1 MTQNMISESAQTMKS
16 NEHTLK
22 PLQDALQRLKN
33 KPQGS
38 DSQRLFHGRGRCF
51 DGLEWCVLDVFEPL
65 LLLTVFQEPPQA
77 LYEQIQALL
86 LEYLPSHF
94 SHLAI
99 QRRDQKDAPYIWLH
113 GNPEVMPQ
121 ICAKRGSLRFL
132 LDFKQ
137 QNCGFFLDMEPGRQ
151 WLERYSEGASVLN
164 LFAYTC
170 AFSVVAIEA
179 GASSIVNIDLSRRS
193 LTTGRENHR
202 LNQHDVSKVQ
212 FWGVDILK
220 SWGKIKRGAPYDV
233 IILDPPSFQR
243 GSFVAT
249 KDYQKVVRRL
259 ADLLSPSGKVL
270 ACLNAPEFDSQ
281 FLKAL
286 FDEFAQDLKF
296 EQSLAPSSDFPDVN
310 PEQQLKLQVY
320 TLR

>member
-1 MTQNMISESAQTMKS
+1 MTHKAMIEPQS
-16 NEHTLK
+16 NTLK
-22 PLQDALQRLKN
+22 PFQDALQALLDKQ
-33 KPQGS
+33 QGS
-38 DSQRLFHGRGRCF
+38 DSQRIFHGRGQCF
-51 DGLEWCVLDVFEPL
+51 EGLEWCVLDAFEPL
-65 LLLTVFQEPPQA
+65 LLLTVFNEPPDA
-77 LYEQIQALL
+77 LYQSILALL
-86 LEYLPSHF
+86 EEYLPSHF

-99 QRRDQKDAPYIWLH
+99 QRRDQKDAPYIWLK
-113 GNPEVMPQ
+113 GCADDAPQ
-121 ICAKRGSLRFL
+121 IVAKRGLLRFL

-151 WLERYSEGASVLN
+151 WLEQYSQGASVLN

-170 AFSVVAIEA
+170 AFSVVAIES
-179 GASSIVNIDLSRRS
+179 GATSVVNIDLSRRS

-202 LNQHDVSKVQ
+202 LNHHDTSKVQ

-259 ADLLSPSGKVL
+259 PDLLSPKGQIL

-281 FLKAL
+281 FLKGV
-286 FDEFAQDLKF
+286 FDEFAPALRL
-296 EQSLAPSSDFPDVN
+296 EQSLEPSEDFPDIN